1 MLAMKKFPF
10 NPNGSDLDIAA
21 LTNKKG
27 NILAM
32 MPHPERAYYFFHKPD
47 WQNKAMKSEY
57 ADGYKIFKNAS
68 EYFR

>member
-1 MLAMKKFPF
+1 MVSNDVKKKLLKNKIIAGQYADHNNMLAMKKFPF

-32 MPHPERAYYFFHKPD
+32 IPHPERAFYFFHKLD
-47 WQNKAMKSEY
+47 
-57 ADGYKIFKNAS
+57 
-68 EYFR
+68 